1 MKFKINVT
9 SRVKKLKQKDQML
22 FNPQNNPA
30 AHSTTGHPPHTHIL
44 EKIDYVI
51 SLQI

>member
-1 MKFKINVT
+1 M
-9 SRVKKLKQKDQML
+9 KKLKQKDQML
-22 FNPQNNPA
+22 FSSQNNPA

-44 EKIDYVI
+44 EKTDSVI